1 MKNPAHEFRVF
12 MSYPRNMRVLLI
24 TNFIFSFIG
33 PMISTFAGA
42 FLMRESNNDVKA
54 PVTYQLTQY
63 LGIPVAFMLNGW
75 LLQRIRVSWLYSA
88 GMLISGASMAWMTI
102 QPQLT
107 MGEIIVAGLL
117 MGMASGFYWA
127 NRDFLIIESTTDNN
141 RNYYYGLDSFLGITI
156 GITMPVLLGTFISWY
171 AGKHGP
177 GMGAYR
183 ILAVGV
189 FIVTIIASIVVHR
202 GNFENPPRTRFIFF
216 RFHPLWLRLQ
226 LLASIKGLSGGYSV
240 MAPAMLTM
248 VLIGKEGSLGIIQS
262 SGAVLTAILFYILG
276 RTTGPRHR
284 IAMYTIGMVLYAIA
298 TVPNAIFYD
307 KAGALFFMIC
317 LLLAQPLADMAD
329 NTVQMLTIDTVA
341 AIEGRSKY
349 AYILNREFGYMVGRV
364 TGLVVFLFLAYRVSN
379 AAALRYALLI
389 IGFVQLATVW
399 VVRSLV
405 RGCAMY
411 ANVAAL
417 PAEEV
422 ELAMSLSEQAGA
434 DTSASLV

>member
-1 MKNPAHEFRVF
+1 MKNPVHELRIF
-12 MSYPRNMRVLLI
+12 MSYPRNMRVLLM

-54 PVTYQLTQY
+54 PVTYQLSQY
-63 LGIPVAFMLNGW
+63 LGIPIAFLLNGW
-75 LLQRIRVSWLYSA
+75 LLQWIGVSWLYSA
-88 GMLISGASMAWMTI
+88 GMLISGASMAWMTV
-102 QPQLT
+102 QVQLT
-107 MGEIIVAGLL
+107 MRGIIVAGLL

-127 NRDFLIIESTTDNN
+127 NRDFLIIESTNDKN
-141 RNYYYGLDSFLGITI
+141 RNYYYGLDSFLGITV
-156 GITMPVLLGTFISWY
+156 GIVMPVLLGAFISLY

-177 GMGAYR
+177 GVGAYR

-189 FIVTIIASIVVHR
+189 FIVTIIASIVVHQ
-202 GNFENPPRTRFIFF
+202 GIFQNPPRTRFIFF

-226 LLASIKGLSGGYSV
+226 SLAALKGLSGGYSV

-248 VLIGKEGSLGIIQS
+248 ILIGKEGSLGIIQS
-262 SGAVLTAILFYILG
+262 AGAVLTAVLFYILG
-276 RTTGPRHR
+276 RTTGPQHR
-284 IAMYTIGMVLYAIA
+284 IAMYTIGMILYAFA

-329 NTVQMLTIDTVA
+329 NTVQMLTIDTVS
-341 AIEGRSKY
+341 AIENRSTY

-364 TGLVVFLFLAYRVSN
+364 TGLLIFLFLAYRVSN
-379 AAALRYALLI
+379 TAALRYALLI
-389 IGFVQLATVW
+389 IGFVQLGTIW

-411 ANVAAL
+411 ASAAVL
-417 PAEEV
+417 PIEET
-422 ELAMSLSEQAGA
+422 ELAISLAGQAGA
-434 DTSASLV
+434 HPSPSRA